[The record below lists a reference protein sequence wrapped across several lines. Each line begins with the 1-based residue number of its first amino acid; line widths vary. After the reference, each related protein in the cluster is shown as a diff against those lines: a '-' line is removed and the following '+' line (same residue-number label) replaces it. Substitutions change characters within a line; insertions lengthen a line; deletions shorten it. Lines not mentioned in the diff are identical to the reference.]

1 MSMHPWLLARRSLW
15 AAAALMLGGIA
26 PAHAQAVSE
35 GRGQLTLMIGQG
47 SGPLGGIA
55 SDVVQQNQSATRSE
69 LKHFSF
75 RLVGGYQFAKFF
87 SAEVG
92 VTHMGPFKS
101 HSPYLVYDELTAE
114 TSFVAIEANLVGK
127 LPLAAIA
134 RIDFTLGAAASG
146 LDTTLVTASG
156 SAVPP
161 GQENPIHSRHL
172 GFTAGADF
180 EVRLGDHSSLIAG
193 YHVYPGVGSSHTVG
207 SANGTMS
214 LIGVGAHFE
223 F

>member
-1 MSMHPWLLARRSLW
+1 MSMRPWLLARRSLW
-15 AAAALMLGGIA
+15 AAAALMLIGTA

-35 GRGQLTLMIGQG
+35 GRGQLTLMVGQG

-55 SDVVQQNQSATRSE
+55 SDVVQQNQSATRGE

-114 TSFVAIEANLVGK
+114 TNFVAIEANLVGK

-134 RIDFTLGAAASG
+134 RTFSSNSRRRSMWLTKCSTPYVESGPPAPCRASSSSISSGVRLRLRSG
-146 LDTTLVTASG
+146 LRSAQAWSSGWVAS
-156 SAVPP
+156 S
-161 GQENPIHSRHL
+161 
-172 GFTAGADF
+172 
-180 EVRLGDHSSLIAG
+180 
-193 YHVYPGVGSSHTVG
+193 
-207 SANGTMS
+207 
-214 LIGVGAHFE
+214 
-223 F
+223 